1 MQTSEI
7 EVVKNFDLVEG
18 AAQLADA
25 IALIEIFNGWFD
37 DLTNASDTLV
47 KKDELEISKYG
58 CAYAQYR
65 ALGVA
70 MEKLYALSD
79 ALSDAEERKAVLFK

>member
-1 MQTSEI
+1 MQTNEI
-7 EVVKNFDLVEG
+7 EVVKNFDLIDG

-25 IALIEIFNGWFD
+25 IALIEIFNRWFD
-37 DLTNASDTLV
+37 ELTNAGDVLV
-47 KKDELEISKYG
+47 SKEEIETTKYMQADG
-58 CAYAQYR
+58 QYR

-79 ALSDAEERKAVLFK
+79 ALSDAEQRNAVIFK